1 MQAVPA
7 AQEYQQETAPSC
19 TCAQES
25 VDVSYCR
32 RNLNSNSTL
41 LSTQTHNMDSK
52 DSKLVEE
59 KETTLQE
66 LLEEV
71 PMVETSLNNPRK
83 NLNSKYAVVVN

>member
-1 MQAVPA
+1 
-7 AQEYQQETAPSC
+7 
-19 TCAQES
+19 
-25 VDVSYCR
+25 
-32 RNLNSNSTL
+32 
-41 LSTQTHNMDSK
+41 MDSK